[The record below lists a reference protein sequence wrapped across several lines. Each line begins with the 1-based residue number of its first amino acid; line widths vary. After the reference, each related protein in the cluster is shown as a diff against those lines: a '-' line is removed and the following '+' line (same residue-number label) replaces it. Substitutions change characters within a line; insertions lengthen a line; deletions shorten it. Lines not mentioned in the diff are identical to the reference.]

1 MKPWRILV
9 GVVLLSLLSA
19 TVVFAAVRIKWS
31 RCNLTIGSGTTSTE
45 RVHMEGDLSLATPAD
60 QIDPPNE
67 NVSVSLFINTSPDPN
82 APHYELF
89 YGAQILA
96 GGISPIPGGWE
107 LNQTGKQQSGLEV
120 FKITTQT
127 GGWHVNFTDARATL
141 SSLNYST
148 IYVVITIGDDSSGTT
163 PIPMVQQ
170 GQQWQSN

>member
-19 TVVFAAVRIKWS
+19 TVVSAGMRIKWS
-31 RCNLTIGSGTTSTE
+31 RCNLTIGGGTTSTE
-45 RVHMEGDLSLATPAD
+45 RVHLEGDLSLATPAD

-67 NVSVSLFINTSPDPN
+67 NVSVSLFINSSPDPN

-89 YGAQILA
+89 YGAQILP
-96 GGISPIPGGWE
+96 GGISPTSTGWE
-107 LNQTGKQQSGLEV
+107 LNQIGKQQSGLEV

-127 GGWHVNFTDARATL
+127 GGWHVNFNDARATL

-163 PIPMVQQ
+163 PIPMNQL
-170 GQQWQSN
+170 GGTWTNN